1 MDFEDPARY
10 IERPSMRSQVD
21 DIELLFV
28 PENRCTDWHWD
39 NVRQFEFVDM
49 STGHIVTLHC
59 TPNLEPVMPR
69 YRDDNGSDIT
79 ERSRIELYYTWK
91 QLDDSIIAARR
102 EVLKK
107 RREPAKTAEASTE
120 PKPVSQ
126 CKLGRDNLAKEFY
139 EFAKKHMPHLSATK
153 MVCKLKKGDST
164 AIAFNMN
171 DDNCNI
177 YGIGN
182 IGRILMQAK
191 SLFSMVD
198 KPFVKLSTL
207 KERLDEMTMR
217 LRRFECEIEHQ
228 TKQLVVLRRELHS
241 KEVQN
246 LNLEE
251 LSDEEDSEELE
262 LEISDLTKRET
273 HIAQR
278 LQQLSSDAEK
288 LKVKIPEL
296 ASEIEERLE
305 NGGKPAAVQ
314 LSAELHF
321 VQKIIKLMNGW
332 NRTTFSFLDSLNAYA
347 NTFKPVEEKDVF
359 FEELKKQDVVFN
371 VRATR
376 ESRPARA
383 VAPVVAAPVVA
394 APIVAAPI
402 VAAPIVAAPVVAAPV
417 VAAPR
422 QPTRPTQQS
431 QQPQR
436 TARPATSRLARLGLK
451 P

>member
-10 IERPSMRSQVD
+10 IERPSMRSQVE

-28 PENRCTDWHWD
+28 PENRCTDWTWD
-39 NVRQFEFVDM
+39 NIRQFEFVDM
-49 STGHIVTLHC
+49 STGHVVTLNC
-59 TPNLEPVMPR
+59 TPNLEPVIPR
-69 YRDDNGSDIT
+69 YRDDNGSEFT

-102 EVLKK
+102 EELKK
-107 RREPAKTAEASTE
+107 LRTPVTKTVSNE

-126 CKLGRDNLAKEFY
+126 YKLDRDTLAKEFY
-139 EFAKKHMPHLSATK
+139 DFAKKHASRLTTTK
-153 MVCKLKKGDST
+153 MVGKLKNGDSS

-191 SLFSMVD
+191 SLFSAVD
-198 KPFVKLSTL
+198 KPVVKLSTL
-207 KERLDEMTMR
+207 KERLDEMTLR
-217 LRRFECEIEHQ
+217 LRRFEFEIENQ

-241 KEVQN
+241 KEIKN

-251 LSDEEDSEELE
+251 LSEEEDNDELE
-262 LEISDLTKRET
+262 LEILELNKRET
-273 HIAQR
+273 HLMQR
-278 LQQLSSDAEK
+278 LHQLSSDTEK
-288 LKVKIPEL
+288 LRVKIPEL
-296 ASEIEERLE
+296 TSEIEERME

-314 LSAELHF
+314 ISAELHF

-332 NRTTFSFLDSLNAYA
+332 NHSTFSFLDSLNALA
-347 NTFKPVEEKDVF
+347 DTFKPVEEKDVF
-359 FEELKKQDVVFN
+359 FEELKKQDVVLN

-376 ESRPARA
+376 PARPA
-383 VAPVVAAPVVA
+383 PVAAAVPV
-394 APIVAAPI
+394 VAAPI

-417 VAAPR
+417 VAAVPVVAAPR
-422 QPTRPTQQS
+422 QQARPNQ

-436 TARPATSRLARLGLK
+436 PARPATSRLARLGLK